1 MLKLLVHICNCF
13 FLSKQLVQ
21 KLHLYI
27 MNIFNVLRKVDIVF
41 NTVVINIT
49 FVGIII
55 LKISMFEGKMNFKGI
70 LVKFLLMNI
79 AIKQFILKVFNFK
92 FSFTHLYFLLENLL
106 VTIILQ
112 NRDRIMTNYHLRF
125 PDQCWFGIFF
135 QIFPIIFVTKNI
147 RAQSLPNHKDFEV

>member
-1 MLKLLVHICNCF
+1 MLVHICNCF

-21 KLHLYI
+21 KLHPYI

-92 FSFTHLYFLLENLL
+92 FLSLIFSDNIFCFKICLWQFF
-106 VTIILQ
+106 LQ
-112 NRDRIMTNYHLRF
+112 NRDKIMTNYHVRF
-125 PDQCWFGIFF
+125 PIDLNSMLIWNFF
-135 QIFPIIFVTKNI
+135 SDFVP
-147 RAQSLPNHKDFEV
+147 LYF

>member
-1 MLKLLVHICNCF
+1 MWKLLVHIYDCF
-13 FLSKQLVQ
+13 FVSKQLVQ
-21 KLHLYI
+21 RLHLYI
-27 MNIFNVLRKVDIVF
+27 INIFNVLRKVDIVF

-92 FSFTHLYFLLENLL
+92 FLSLIFSDNISCFKICLWQFFCKTEIKLWL
-106 VTIILQ
+106 IIIWDFQL
-112 NRDRIMTNYHLRF
+112 IWI
-125 PDQCWFGIFF
+125 QCWFGIFF
-135 QIFPIIFVTKNI
+135 SDFFP
-147 RAQSLPNHKDFEV
+147 LYL